1 MDQSFGGLKIN
12 EEYFTVLYFGSQPD
26 PIMWLTF
33 VGSLH
38 CSKKFL
44 SKYPG
49 FPFSPREREPA
60 PRKRLLQNDT

>member
-1 MDQSFGGLKIN
+1 MDKSYGRLKIN
-12 EEYFTVLYFGSQPD
+12 EENLTVYFGSRHD
-26 PIMWLTF
+26 PIRWFTF